1 MSDTRKRLVARRL
14 KPETEARLQAYAARH
29 ACTPGEALE
38 RLLNTDLRTELASAR
53 EATRRADEEIARLTL
68 ERDNATDALAAV
80 EKKLTGDIGRA
91 QERIAELE
99 AAIADWQGLSGEGI
113 APHKGSNMSETRNL
127 IPVRDTLVERAEK
140 MLRVFEE
147 ATLTTEPMQPS
158 ATRAQRLA
166 AMARALTMSDTNVE
180 ENLRSAI
187 NLMDNVCD
195 ALGCAPEKAAEKAR
209 EIAERLART
218 QTMCTS
224 LTRSVEE
231 LSAALI
237 AARQSGATST
247 SPKMTELEARITAIE
262 NRLGRKHIEASDLD
276 RFSRR
281 RHLAWSDPVQAIMTE
296 GARPSWQTRDLVWP
310 DGERHPY
317 ERTRGPEIEGAMDA
331 LTTPRATLHA
341 GDTGNA
347 PAPDEDADWTVRF
360 RERFGATLEFSDQRQ
375 PRRPYVKATITRG
388 DVNDANVEIKKHVSG
403 ITEVTVLRPEDT

>member
-1 MSDTRKRLVARRL
+1 VSDTRKRLVARRL

-158 ATRAQRLA
+158 ATRAQRF
-166 AMARALTMSDTNVE
+166 
-180 ENLRSAI
+180 
-187 NLMDNVCD
+187 
-195 ALGCAPEKAAEKAR
+195 
-209 EIAERLART
+209 
-218 QTMCTS
+218 
-224 LTRSVEE
+224 
-231 LSAALI
+231 
-237 AARQSGATST
+237 
-247 SPKMTELEARITAIE
+247 TA
-262 NRLGRKHIEASDLD
+262 RLGT
-276 RFSRR
+276 
-281 RHLAWSDPVQAIMTE
+281 VQ
-296 GARPSWQTRDLVWP
+296 
-310 DGERHPY
+310 
-317 ERTRGPEIEGAMDA
+317 
-331 LTTPRATLHA
+331 
-341 GDTGNA
+341 
-347 PAPDEDADWTVRF
+347 
-360 RERFGATLEFSDQRQ
+360 
-375 PRRPYVKATITRG
+375 
-388 DVNDANVEIKKHVSG
+388 
-403 ITEVTVLRPEDT
+403 